1 MFVPEQVNN
10 LNKHMDKYSYIANA
24 HGDYIEQMYESY
36 KQDPSSVDESW
47 SRFFEGFEFSLEKF
61 GENPELDNKAS
72 HSNGVASKATG
83 GVSEE
88 MLQKEVAVRQ
98 LINAYRSRA
107 HLVSDT
113 NPVRKR
119 KDRKA
124 LLDLEDFG
132 LSNADLNTKFS
143 AGSYLGMGTVP
154 LKDILDRLKKIYYGK
169 IGFEFMSIRE
179 PEVLAWIKD
188 KIENEYPG
196 HEFSQEDKKRI
207 LSKLNEAVVF
217 ENFLHTKYVGQKRFS
232 LEGGEST
239 IAGLDTAI
247 FTGADLGVEEV
258 VIGMAHRGRL
268 NVLTNVMGKTY
279 EEVFNEFEGQA
290 VPEETMGDGDVK
302 YHLGFSSQ
310 IETHNGK
317 KVRLDLSPN
326 PSHLEAV
333 DPVVLGVVRAKVDS
347 IYDKDSKRILPIL
360 IHGDAAIAGQ
370 GIVYETV
377 QMSNLAGYDVGGTIH
392 FVINNQVGFTTDFD
406 DARSSIYCTDVSQL
420 IESPVLHVNGD
431 HPEEVAYA
439 MKLAVEF
446 RQRYNRDIF
455 VDMVCYRR
463 HGHNESDEPKFTQP
477 KLYNIIAKHQNPC
490 EIYIKKLVEQGEMNA
505 QLAKSMDKEFR
516 RLLQDRLNNVRQN
529 PLPYRPQELEIQWKQ
544 LKRGKEAD
552 FDNSPDTSISETT
565 IEAVGHALTTVPDGF
580 KPLKQ
585 IDKLLAERKEM
596 FFDKKEFN
604 WAAAELLA
612 YGSVLLDG
620 KIVRLS
626 GQDVQRGT
634 FSHRH
639 AVLNDAETNEKYSSL
654 ANISKLQGPFYIY
667 NSLLSE
673 YGVLGFE
680 YGYAMAN
687 PGALTIWE
695 AQFGDFSNGAQ
706 TMIDQFITS
715 GESKWGRSNGM
726 VMLLPHG
733 YEGQGPEHSN
743 ARPERYLQLAAQSNI
758 VVGNFTTP
766 ANFFHAIRRQLTW
779 DFRKP
784 LIVMTPKSM
793 LRHPKCISSLED
805 FTKGKFEEVYDDASV
820 KNAKKVEKV
829 LLCTGKIYYD
839 LLERKERDKRDDVA
853 IVRVEQIHPFPEKKV
868 NAILKKYSNRKS
880 LKWVQEE
887 PVNMG
892 YWTFI
897 MRAFRNEEE
906 LINLKLVSR
915 KPSASPATGFPK
927 IHKEET
933 ERIVSV
939 AFDKEDL

>member
-1 MFVPEQVNN
+1 
-10 LNKHMDKYSYIANA
+10 MDKYSYIANA
-24 HGDYIEQMYESY
+24 HGDYIEQMYESF

-47 SRFFEGFEFSLEKF
+47 KRFFEGFEFSLEKF
-61 GENPELDNKAS
+61 GENPELDTNTT
-72 HSNGVASKATG
+72 SNGQARPSSG
-83 GVSEE
+83 SISEE
-88 MLQKEVAVRQ
+88 MLQKEVGVRQ

-124 LLDLEDFG
+124 RLDLEDFG
-132 LSNADLNTKFS
+132 LSIADLNTVFS
-143 AGSYLGMGTVP
+143 AGSYLGMGSAK
-154 LKDILDRLKKIYYGK
+154 LSDILDRLKKIYYGY

-179 PEVLAWIKD
+179 PEVLSWIQE
-188 KIENEYPG
+188 KIEHEYPG
-196 HEFSQEDKKRI
+196 HEFSHEDKRRI

-217 ENFLHTKYVGQKRFS
+217 ENFLHTKFVGQKRFS

-268 NVLTNVMGKTY
+268 NVLTNIMGKTY
-279 EEVFNEFEGQA
+279 DEVFNEFEGQA
-290 VPEETMGDGDVK
+290 VPDETMGDGDVK

-347 IYDKDSKRILPIL
+347 IYEKDSKRILPIL

-477 KLYNIIAKHQNPC
+477 KLYNIIAKHQNPR
-490 EIYIKKLVEQGEMNA
+490 EIYIKKLVEQGEVNA
-505 QLAKSMDKEFR
+505 QLAKQMDKEFR
-516 RLLQDRLNNVRQN
+516 RLLQDRLNDVRQN

-544 LKRGKEAD
+544 LKRGHGDD
-552 FDNSPDTSISETT
+552 FDNSPDTSISATT
-565 IEAVGHALTTVPDGF
+565 VEAVGHALTTVPDGF

-585 IDKLLAERKEM
+585 IDKLIAERKEM
-596 FFDKKEFN
+596 FFDKKVFN
-604 WAAAELLA
+604 WAAAELMA
-612 YGSVLLDG
+612 YGSILLDN
-620 KIVRLS
+620 KIVRIT

-654 ANISKLQGPFYIY
+654 DNIGKLQAPFYIY

-687 PGALTIWE
+687 PSALTIWE

-715 GESKWGRSNGM
+715 GESKWGRSNGLI
-726 VMLLPHG
+726 MLLPHG

-743 ARPERYLQLAAQSNI
+743 ARPERYLQLAAEYNI
-758 VVGNFTTP
+758 VLGNFTTP

-793 LRHPKCISSLED
+793 LRHPKCISPVED
-805 FTKGKFEEVYDDASV
+805 FTKGKFEEVYDDASI
-820 KNAKKVEKV
+820 KDPKKVEKV

-839 LLERKERDKRDDVA
+839 LLEKQEKENRQDVA
-853 IVRVEQIHPFPEKKV
+853 IVRVEQLHPFPEKKV
-868 NAILKKYSNRKS
+868 NDILSKYSKHTS

-892 YWTFI
+892 YWTYI
-897 MRAFRNEEE
+897 LRAYRNEEQ
-906 LINLKLVSR
+906 LIKMRLVSR

-927 IHKEET
+927 VHKRET
-933 ERIVSV
+933 DRIVTA
-939 AFDKEDL
+939 AFE